1 MKIRIERDRATA
13 SAAAADHAAS
23 TLRSTIARRGSA
35 RIVAATGAS
44 QLEFLDALVAAPG
57 IDWPRVEMFH
67 LDEYAGVPETHPAS
81 FRRYLREHL
90 VDKAGI
96 RNYHFL
102 DGEED
107 LDTVRRKVGDELLR
121 REVDVLFAGIGEN
134 GHLAFNDPPADFET
148 TDPYIVVKLDEAC
161 RRQQVGEGWFPSL
174 EAVPDTAISMSIQQ
188 MLRARELIVVVPDAR
203 KAKAVKDALEG
214 PVTPAVPASVLRRH
228 PNVTLYL
235 DEPAAS
241 LLSDRSA

>member
-23 TLRSTIARRGSA
+23 TLRATIARRGSA

-90 VDKAGI
+90 VDKTGI

-121 REVDVLFAGIGEN
+121 REVDVLFAGIG
-134 GHLAFNDPPADFET
+134 
-148 TDPYIVVKLDEAC
+148 
-161 RRQQVGEGWFPSL
+161 
-174 EAVPDTAISMSIQQ
+174 
-188 MLRARELIVVVPDAR
+188 
-203 KAKAVKDALEG
+203 
-214 PVTPAVPASVLRRH
+214 
-228 PNVTLYL
+228 
-235 DEPAAS
+235 
-241 LLSDRSA
+241 